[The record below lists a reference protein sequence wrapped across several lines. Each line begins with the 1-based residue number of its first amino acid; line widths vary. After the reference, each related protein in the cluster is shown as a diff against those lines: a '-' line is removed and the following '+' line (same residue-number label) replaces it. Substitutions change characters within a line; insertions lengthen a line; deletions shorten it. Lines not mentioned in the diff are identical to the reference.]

1 MVFGTNAKV
10 AIERW
15 RSFKTGYTGYMVEDQ
30 ECNRLQNWLRTGYKR
45 LQIGIGRG
53 GSQAQA
59 EQGSNLSRAY
69 VNQVEKGTEYL
80 QKIEPRKIEG
90 AREATNC

>member
-1 MVFGTNAKV
+1 
-10 AIERW
+10 
-15 RSFKTGYTGYMVEDQ
+15 MVEDQ